1 MMKILDWYIARILLS
16 SSALCLLVLTGLSSI
31 IKWVD
36 QLRLVGRGTY
46 GMLDAAMYVVYLI
59 PRDVELFFPM
69 AVLLG
74 ALIGMGMLASNSELV
89 VMQASGMS
97 RFQIALS
104 AMKTAVPLML
114 MIMALGEWVAPAAEM
129 KAKELKAT
137 KVSGGNI
144 IKSHRGVW
152 ARDGDMFINIGRI
165 ETIDHLADVTL
176 YAFDDNLHLQYVI
189 HAKDAYYD
197 DDAWQM
203 RQTQRSF
210 IDKDQ
215 NQVVMEKHD
224 SQRWESTLTPDKLS
238 VVSVKP
244 DALSIQGLMD
254 YIDYL
259 AANNQ
264 DSSRYRLAFWHKL
277 IQPLTVAVMMLVA
290 LSFVFGPLR
299 SQTMG
304 ARIVLGV
311 VSGFVFYICNEIFG
325 PMTLVYNLPAF
336 FGAIMPSLLFTGAAV
351 YYIRK

>member
-1 MMKILDWYIARILLS
+1 MMKILDWYIARVLLG

-36 QLRLVGRGTY
+36 QLRLVGRGSY
-46 GMLDAAMYVVYLI
+46 SMFDAAMYVVYLI
-59 PRDVELFFPM
+59 PRDIELFFPM

-114 MIMALGEWVAPAAEM
+114 MIMVLGEWGAPAAEM
-129 KAKELKAT
+129 KAKELRAT
-137 KVSGGNI
+137 KVSGGNL
-144 IKSHRGVW
+144 IKAHRGVW
-152 ARDGDMFINIGRI
+152 ARDGNMFINIGRI
-165 ETIDHLADVTL
+165 ESVDHLADVTL
-176 YAFDDNLHLQYVI
+176 YGFDDNLHLQYVI

-197 DDAWQM
+197 NNAWNLQ
-203 RQTQRSF
+203 QTQRSA
-210 IDKDQ
+210 IEQD
-215 NQVVMEKHD
+215 QVVIEQQPT
-224 SQRWESTLTPDKLS
+224 QRWESTLTPDKLS
-238 VVSVKP
+238 VVSIKP
-244 DALSIQGLMD
+244 DALSIQGLVD

-259 AANNQ
+259 ASNNQ
-264 DSSRYRLAFWHKL
+264 DSSRYQLAFWHKL

-311 VSGFVFYICNEIFG
+311 ISGFAFYICNEIFG
-325 PMTLVYNLPAF
+325 PLTLVYELPAF
-336 FGAIMPSLLFTGAAV
+336 FGAIMPSVLFTGAAL